1 MQRPIEAEADADQ
14 AAHIYAHIH
23 DAYQHQVCWSVLEC
37 LTMCWSVLQF
47 VIVCCS
53 EQTLMHTPTH
63 PWSTCIDTCD
73 VNKSAIYTQST
84 YTAHILRLRR
94 LSPGWRRPI
103 ECLKLQVFFRKRPKN
118 YMGLLRKMTCKDKAS
133 CEIRHPVGLPPS
145 CISIYI
151 YIYIYIYTYAYI
163 YISIP
168 THTSVARILL
178 LLHPRAHRI

>member
-1 MQRPIEAEADADQ
+1 M
-14 AAHIYAHIH
+14 
-23 DAYQHQVCWSVLEC
+23 
-37 LTMCWSVLQF
+37 
-47 VIVCCS
+47 
-53 EQTLMHTPTH
+53 
-63 PWSTCIDTCD
+63 
-73 VNKSAIYTQST
+73 NKSAIYTQST

-151 YIYIYIYTYAYI
+151 YIYIYIYIHMHIYTYRFQHTPVLRASSYCFILGHTAYRYTPRILYVCDCPAMSTYCIYVCMCVRIYVYTFIHAYI
-163 YISIP
+163 HICICIHTYIHAYMQ
-168 THTSVARILL
+168 TCMHTYI
-178 LLHPRAHRI
+178 HIHEDICMHK